1 MMHGHESN
9 HLEPV
14 LVKRIAGDLNS
25 YAHINFLG
33 SSLRSESSNFR
44 PDSDFAEDHGLA
56 DA

>member
-1 MMHGHESN
+1 MMHGHESD